1 MVSAAQDTPVISLVL
16 LPTSDVVATDHVGSA
31 ADAGPVETPLNVSD
45 DSRITSAI
53 HGARRA
59 R

>member
-1 MVSAAQDTPVISLVL
+1 LVL